1 VRRSSD
7 NAEADIGFTAN
18 GDLDTTA
25 LLAHVGSQNL
35 LLRSQEFE
43 NAAWEGLAG
52 SAETIAANSEIA
64 PDGTL
69 TADRCTVLSS
79 TSGRYQTITLAAA
92 GQITCSLFIKAGS
105 TGTWA
110 RIGFFDTAV
119 VTNQARCWV
128 NMLTGAIGTVS
139 TVGSGWSNATASSTP
154 VGNGWYRISLTAT
167 STATAI
173 SVINTAADADN
184 STSRTIGQNRI
195 IWGAQLNTG
204 ATAQPYYATTN
215 VVRTTGDG
223 FVTTWY
229 DQSGNGRNATQTT
242 AGQQPRIVNAGV
254 VIEALNGKPEIRF
267 DGVDDYLAA
276 ASPLIGTTHSLF
288 VLFTP
293 TIENQTGSLFGQ
305 WFSNATGRFT
315 ILVNQISSGVA
326 SAGFLNVFNSSATQ
340 GGGSGGLATEVA
352 ISNAPTLITSIST
365 TGSEQWKLFK
375 NGAEWDSATITSV
388 LTGVNSAIGSL
399 NGAGSSLPF
408 DGTVSELISFPSVLS
423 TTDRQTLE
431 RNQGAYYGIPS
442 LALDQIGVA
451 SAAAYSLRKLRAA
464 YDGSAVRVRRSSDNT
479 ETDIGFTASGDLN
492 TAALLAHVGS
502 GSGFVTT
509 WYDQSGNAR
518 NATQTTAGIQ
528 PRIVN
533 AGVIDIANGKPAVRF
548 NGANTFF
555 SGVSLP
561 LSQITLSSVLN
572 DVTQLP
578 NIRYSIGTGSASPG
592 RGIFS
597 SFTGF
602 APPTPNAS
610 LGYAPDTGSVV
621 QTGFLPTIGQSYVV
635 SLTTTATASSIWA
648 NGGNNG
654 TGGRI
659 TLNQLFIGQRGDSQ
673 WYYDGYNSETIV
685 FPSVLSTTDRQTLE
699 RNQGGYYTIT
709 VS

>member
-1 VRRSSD
+1 MNRSRISRAICNTGVIGSHYLYAAAILDQLSAPSAAAYSLRKLRNAYTGNAIRVRRSSD

-69 TADRCTVLSS
+69 TAERCTVLSS
-79 TSGRYQTITLAAA
+79 TSGRYQTLTLAAA

-242 AGQQPRIVNAGV
+242 AGQQPRIVSNGV
-254 VIEALNGKPEIRF
+254 L
-267 DGVDDYLAA
+267 D
-276 ASPLIGTTHSLF
+276 
-288 VLFTP
+288 
-293 TIENQTGSLFGQ
+293 
-305 WFSNATGRFT
+305 
-315 ILVNQISSGVA
+315 IS
-326 SAGFLNVFNSSATQ
+326 
-340 GGGSGGLATEVA
+340 
-352 ISNAPTLITSIST
+352 
-365 TGSEQWKLFK
+365 
-375 NGAEWDSATITSV
+375 
-388 LTGVNSAIGSL
+388 
-399 NGAGSSLPF
+399 
-408 DGTVSELISFPSVLS
+408 
-423 TTDRQTLE
+423 
-431 RNQGAYYGIPS
+431 
-442 LALDQIGVA
+442 
-451 SAAAYSLRKLRAA
+451 
-464 YDGSAVRVRRSSDNT
+464 
-479 ETDIGFTASGDLN
+479 
-492 TAALLAHVGS
+492 
-502 GSGFVTT
+502 
-509 WYDQSGNAR
+509 
-518 NATQTTAGIQ
+518 
-528 PRIVN
+528 
-533 AGVIDIANGKPAVRF
+533 NGKPAIRF
-548 NGANTFF
+548 NGSNTFF

-561 LSQITLSSVLN
+561 LSQLTLSSVLN
-572 DVTQLP
+572 DVTQAGD
-578 NIRYSIGTGSASPG
+578 IRYSIGTGSGLLG

-597 SFTGF
+597 SFQF
-602 APPTPNAS
+602 SSNKS
-610 LGYAPDTGSVV
+610 LGYIPDAGVPVV

-648 NGGNNG
+648 NGGNNA
-654 TGGRI
+654 TGGI
-659 TLNQLFIGQRGDSQ
+659 MTLNQLFIGQRGDNF

-685 FPSVLSTTDRQTLE
+685 FPSALSTTDRQTLE
-699 RNQGGYYTIT
+699 RNQGGYYTIS